1 MQYTKTTPRNRFS
14 PFNLANIPTF
24 ERIPRQGYE
33 DQVHSDVAGERVDWD
48 SPYNWQQGAT
58 YQNYKDM
65 LSFDPTVS
73 LQQIYP
79 TNTASLIG

>member
-48 SPYNWQQGAT
+48 SPYNWQ
-58 YQNYKDM
+58 
-65 LSFDPTVS
+65 
-73 LQQIYP
+73 
-79 TNTASLIG
+79 